1 MFTRK
6 RSRSRES
13 AVSQGTEEIIA
24 ADIEGR
30 GEGDQGDISEIAGG
44 LDESGIDQPFD

>member
-6 RSRSRES
+6 KSRSRES

-24 ADIEGR
+24 TDIEGR
-30 GEGDQGDISEIAGG
+30 GEGDQGDIFIRF
-44 LDESGIDQPFD
+44 DEYSKKD

>member
-30 GEGDQGDISEIAGG
+30 GEGVQGDISEIAGG
-44 LDESGIDQPFD
+44 LDGSGIDQPFD